1 MILFCGFSKN
11 LWASHITLWSSSL
24 RLFRN
29 GCLPPKIIMYLAVV
43 CIKETCP
50 VWTSDVQSIE
60 RFQNGGSFARDIGLS
75 CLLKCVVWISF
86 CPAVSFS
93 RSKRYRCTEI
103 SADID
108 ADRPG
113 TNSLYEGTHINTCHG
128 CQLSWTIYMMWRSS
142 SGKCV
147 VNTMIKKSQKEN
159 PPWVGDVQNV
169 SPPPS
174 RLAKSGH

>member
-1 MILFCGFSKN
+1 MHDFVLRISKN

-43 CIKETCP
+43 CIKENMSGLNVRCA
-50 VWTSDVQSIE
+50 DIE
-60 RFQNGGSFARDIGLS
+60 RFQNVGKALPQDIGLS
-75 CLLKCVVWISF
+75 WLLKCVVWISF

-108 ADRPG
+108 VDRPG

-128 CQLSWTIYMMWRSS
+128 CQLSWTIYMILYD
-142 SGKCV
+142 V
-147 VNTMIKKSQKEN
+147 KKLFWQVRCQYDDQKKVKRRILPE
-159 PPWVGDVQNV
+159 
-169 SPPPS
+169 
-174 RLAKSGH
+174 

>member
-1 MILFCGFSKN
+1 MHDSVLRIFEKSLG
-11 LWASHITLWSSSL
+11 LSHHPLIKLIALVQEWMLAAKDNHVPGSCL
-24 RLFRN
+24 HQRN
-29 GCLPPKIIMYLAVV
+29 MSGLNVRCTEYREIPEWGEALP
-43 CIKETCP
+43 
-50 VWTSDVQSIE
+50 
-60 RFQNGGSFARDIGLS
+60 RDIGLS

-147 VNTMIKKSQKEN
+147 VNTMIKKKSKGE
-159 PPWVGDVQNV
+159 
-169 SPPPS
+169 SSLS
-174 RLAKSGH
+174 RGCTKCVTTT